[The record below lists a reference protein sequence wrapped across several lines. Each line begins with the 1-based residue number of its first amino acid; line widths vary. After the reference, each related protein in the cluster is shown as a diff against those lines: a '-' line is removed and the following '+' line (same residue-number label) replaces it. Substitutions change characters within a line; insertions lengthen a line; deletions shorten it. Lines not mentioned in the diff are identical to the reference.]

1 MAMKA
6 TVAAL
11 NLVVMISASS
21 LRTASRSST
30 NTQGFEECPAQKRFD
45 IIMCDSHMC
54 TECTLAWCTETC
66 QKVQL
71 MFPECKCSS
80 WPEARTSYSGG
91 DFVGKGSFGDKGD
104 YSTAGAESS

>member
-1 MAMKA
+1 MKA
-6 TVAAL
+6 ALALLLVAAAAGL
-11 NLVVMISASS
+11 DLGQREKAACKGQS
-21 LRTASRSST
+21 
-30 NTQGFEECPAQKRFD
+30 RFD
-45 IIMCDSHMC
+45 EIMCASHMC

-71 MFPECKCSS
+71 MFPECRCSS

-104 YSTAGAESS
+104 YSTAGAESL